1 MAAGTWVLYNHTT
14 KEIGD
19 VAASG
24 ISLSDAGA
32 SAFKM
37 ALFTKLAQDVFDL
50 TQTTFAGITTESEN
64 EHGTTATGYTAGG
77 EGLASV
83 AWATVTGDIS
93 EWTFA
98 DEVWTASTN
107 GIDANYA
114 AVYQVSPDLLI
125 GYVKLD
131 STADS
136 VISNQETDGATT
148 ISTGNFTSALATF
161 QTDAVAVGDVLEITA
176 GGAAGDRR
184 RYEVDTISSETA
196 LVVSPNFTA
205 TNTGHTY
212 EVKRVTTVTVT
223 DTNTLTISD
232 GNGANGMFRIDGSP

>member
-14 KEIGD
+14 KEFGD
-19 VAASG
+19 VSASG
-24 ISLSDAGA
+24 IELGDAGA
-32 SAFKM
+32 NAFKM
-37 ALFTKLAQDVFDL
+37 ALFTQLAQDVFDL

-64 EHGTTATGYTAGG
+64 EHSTVTTGYTAAGN
-77 EGLASV
+77 GLASV
-83 AWATVTGDIS
+83 TWATVTGDIA

-107 GIDANYA
+107 GLDANYA

-136 VISNQETDGATT
+136 VISNAETDGVSTT
-148 ISTGNFTSALATF
+148 ATGNFSSALATF
-161 QTDAVAVGDVLEITA
+161 QADAVAVGDVLEITA
-176 GGAAGDRR
+176 GATAPNIRR
-184 RYEVDTISSETA
+184 FEVDTISSETA
-196 LVVSPNFTA
+196 IIVSPNFTA
-205 TNTGHTY
+205 SDTVISY
-212 EVKRVTTVTVT
+212 SVIRVTTVAVT